1 MESQLDLFH
10 NTTCLEGSA
19 LRRREIRA
27 GSQNSVI
34 LAYFQASMGIFTPN
48 EILERL
54 VLIGLIAPNTPITSI
69 RRAMTDLTKLGY
81 LVKTDERR
89 PGEYGELNYC
99 WKLA

>member
-1 MESQLDLFH
+1 MSNQLDLFH

-27 GSQNSVI
+27 GSQN
-34 LAYFQASMGIFTPN
+34 
-48 EILERL
+48 ERILEWFRMN
-54 VLIGLIAPNTPITSI
+54 PNKLYTPFDIHNIYYSNGCSAPITSI

-81 LVKTDERR
+81 LVKTEEKR